1 MSLALAGVTAAALI
15 AAASPAAAQ
24 PTGLGV
30 GPMCAFGGAS
40 SGVSAARG
48 TAREPLTMAQSMQ
61 EVPASALAKMSA
73 KTGVVSIPIYFH
85 IITDGTTGLVSDT
98 TVNKQIV
105 ALNNSYSGQLGGVK
119 TGFRFRVAG
128 VDHTNNAAWFAVN
141 PGDPAEKA
149 MKRALHKGGS
159 GALNVYTASG
169 GDFLGWATFP
179 SSYASK
185 PWYDGIVMDYRSM
198 PGGPYGTNFSL
209 GLTLTH
215 ESGHQRA
222 ERYTAS
228 GGDFLGWATFPSSYS
243 SKPWYDGIV
252 MDYRSMPGGP
262 YGNKFSLGL
271 TLTHE
276 SGHWLGLY
284 HTFQGGCG
292 PTGDLVA
299 DTPAEKTP
307 TSGCPANKDTCN
319 KPGKDPVH
327 NFMDYS
333 YDSCYTQFTAG
344 QRARMQHQWN
354 YFRAVA

>member
-1 MSLALAGVTAAALI
+1 MKISTSGVRLSLALAGVTAAALI

-24 PTGLGV
+24 PTGITVGTMCTLGSDT
-30 GPMCAFGGAS
+30 G
-40 SGVSAARG
+40 GVSAARG
-48 TAREPLTMAQSMQ
+48 TSREPGNMSQWMG
-61 EVPASALAKMSA
+61 EVPRSALAKMSA
-73 KTGVVSIPIYFH
+73 KAGVVSIPIYFH
-85 IITDGTTGLVSDT
+85 VITDGANGQVSDT
-98 TVNKQIV
+98 TINNQIV
-105 ALNNSYSGQLGGVK
+105 ALNKSYSGQLGGVR

-128 VDHTNNAAWFAVN
+128 VDHTNNAAWYAVN
-141 PGDPAEKA
+141 PGDPAERQ
-149 MKRALHKGGS
+149 MKRALHTGGPDV
-159 GALNVYTASG
+159 LNVYTASG

-185 PWYDGIVMDYRSM
+185 PWYDGIVIDYRSM
-198 PGGPYGTNFSL
+198 PGGPYGT
-209 GLTLTH
+209 H
-215 ESGHQRA
+215 
-222 ERYTAS
+222 
-228 GGDFLGWATFPSSYS
+228 
-243 SKPWYDGIV
+243 
-252 MDYRSMPGGP
+252 
-262 YGNKFSLGL
+262 FSLGL

-284 HTFQGGCG
+284 HTFQGGCS
-292 PTGDLVA
+292 PTGDLVD

-307 TSGCPANKDTCN
+307 TSGCPTGKDTCN

>member
-198 PGGPYGTNFSL
+198 PGGPYGT
-209 GLTLTH
+209 
-215 ESGHQRA
+215 
-222 ERYTAS
+222 
-228 GGDFLGWATFPSSYS
+228 
-243 SKPWYDGIV
+243 
-252 MDYRSMPGGP
+252 
-262 YGNKFSLGL
+262 KFSLGL

-292 PTGDLVA
+292 RTGDLVA

>member
-1 MSLALAGVTAAALI
+1 MLATNHGGWTLRISTSGLRVSLALAGVTAAALI

-24 PTGLGV
+24 PTGITV
-30 GPMCAFGGAS
+30 GSMCAVGSDSG
-40 SGVSAARG
+40 GVSSARG
-48 TAREPLTMAQSMQ
+48 TAREPAMTQRMR

-73 KTGVVSIPIYFH
+73 RAGVVSIPIYFH
-85 IITDGTTGLVSDT
+85 VITDGTAGLVSNT
-98 TVNKQIV
+98 TINKQIV
-105 ALNNSYSGQLGGVK
+105 ALNESYSGQLGGVK
-119 TGFRFRVAG
+119 TGFHFRVAG
-128 VDHTNNAAWFAVN
+128 VDHTNNANWFAVN
-141 PGDPAEKA
+141 PGDPAENA
-149 MKRALHKGGS
+149 MKRALHTGGS
-159 GALNVYTASG
+159 NALNV
-169 GDFLGWATFP
+169 
-179 SSYASK
+179 
-185 PWYDGIVMDYRSM
+185 
-198 PGGPYGTNFSL
+198 
-209 GLTLTH
+209 
-215 ESGHQRA
+215 
-222 ERYTAS
+222 YTAS

-284 HTFQGGCG
+284 HTFEGGCG

-344 QRARMQHQWN
+344 QRHRMHDQWN
-354 YFRAVA
+354 FFRAVA

>member
-85 IITDGTTGLVSDT
+85 IITDGTAGLVSDT

-215 ESGHQRA
+215 ESGH
-222 ERYTAS
+222 
-228 GGDFLGWATFPSSYS
+228 
-243 SKPWYDGIV
+243 
-252 MDYRSMPGGP
+252 
-262 YGNKFSLGL
+262 
-271 TLTHE
+271 
-276 SGHWLGLY
+276 WLGLY

-292 PTGDLVA
+292 RTGDLVA

>member
-1 MSLALAGVTAAALI
+1 MT
-15 AAASPAAAQ
+15 Q
-24 PTGLGV
+24 
-30 GPMCAFGGAS
+30 
-40 SGVSAARG
+40 R
-48 TAREPLTMAQSMQ
+48 MQ
-61 EVPASALAKMSA
+61 EVPASALAKISA

-85 IITDGTTGLVSDT
+85 IITDGRTGLVSDT
-98 TVNKQIV
+98 TINKQIV

-128 VDHTNNAAWFAVN
+128 VDHTNNADWFAVN

-149 MKRALHKGGS
+149 MKRALHTGGS
-159 GALNVYTASG
+159 DALNVYTASG
-169 GDFLGWATFP
+169 GDFLGWATLP
-179 SSYASK
+179 SSYTSK
-185 PWYDGIVMDYRSM
+185 PWYDGIVIDYRSM
-198 PGGPYGTNFSL
+198 PGGPYGSN
-209 GLTLTH
+209 
-215 ESGHQRA
+215 
-222 ERYTAS
+222 
-228 GGDFLGWATFPSSYS
+228 
-243 SKPWYDGIV
+243 
-252 MDYRSMPGGP
+252 
-262 YGNKFSLGL
+262 FSLGL

-284 HTFQGGCG
+284 HTFQGGCS
-292 PTGDLVA
+292 PTGDLVD

-344 QRARMQHQWN
+344 QRDRMQDQWN

>member
-1 MSLALAGVTAAALI
+1 
-15 AAASPAAAQ
+15 
-24 PTGLGV
+24 
-30 GPMCAFGGAS
+30 
-40 SGVSAARG
+40 
-48 TAREPLTMAQSMQ
+48 MQ

-98 TVNKQIV
+98 TINKQIV

-159 GALNVYTASG
+159 SALNVYTASG

-215 ESGHQRA
+215 ESGH
-222 ERYTAS
+222 
-228 GGDFLGWATFPSSYS
+228 
-243 SKPWYDGIV
+243 
-252 MDYRSMPGGP
+252 
-262 YGNKFSLGL
+262 
-271 TLTHE
+271 
-276 SGHWLGLY
+276 WLGLY
-284 HTFQGGCG
+284 HTFQGGCS
-292 PTGDLVA
+292 PTGDLVD

-307 TSGCPANKDTCN
+307 TSRV
-319 KPGKDPVH
+319 PGQQGH
-327 NFMDYS
+327 L
-333 YDSCYTQFTAG
+333 QQAG
-344 QRARMQHQWN
+344 QGSGPQLHGLLLRLLLH
-354 YFRAVA
+354 AVHRWTACPHAGSVELLPGGRIAHA

>member
-24 PTGLGV
+24 PTGLSV
-30 GPMCAFGGAS
+30 GSMCAVGGAS

-215 ESGHQRA
+215 ESGH
-222 ERYTAS
+222 
-228 GGDFLGWATFPSSYS
+228 
-243 SKPWYDGIV
+243 
-252 MDYRSMPGGP
+252 
-262 YGNKFSLGL
+262 
-271 TLTHE
+271 
-276 SGHWLGLY
+276 WLGLY

-292 PTGDLVA
+292 RTGDLVA

>member
-98 TVNKQIV
+98 TINKQIV

-215 ESGHQRA
+215 ESGH
-222 ERYTAS
+222 
-228 GGDFLGWATFPSSYS
+228 
-243 SKPWYDGIV
+243 
-252 MDYRSMPGGP
+252 
-262 YGNKFSLGL
+262 
-271 TLTHE
+271 
-276 SGHWLGLY
+276 WLGLY

-292 PTGDLVA
+292 RTGDLVA

>member
-198 PGGPYGTNFSL
+198 PGGPYGT
-209 GLTLTH
+209 
-215 ESGHQRA
+215 
-222 ERYTAS
+222 
-228 GGDFLGWATFPSSYS
+228 D
-243 SKPWYDGIV
+243 
-252 MDYRSMPGGP
+252 
-262 YGNKFSLGL
+262 FSLGL

-284 HTFQGGCG
+284 HTFQGGCS

-344 QRARMQHQWN
+344 QRDRMQDQWN